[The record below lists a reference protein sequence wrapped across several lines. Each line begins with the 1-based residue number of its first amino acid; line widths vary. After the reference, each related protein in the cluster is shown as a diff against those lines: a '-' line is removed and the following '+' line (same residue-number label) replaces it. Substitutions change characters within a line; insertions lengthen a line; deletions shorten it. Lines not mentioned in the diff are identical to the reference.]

1 MANSI
6 MSEEK
11 MREAVALVKEHGNVG
26 AAARAVGM
34 PLETLRNRYN
44 RAKAKGMHLDPAIQ
58 SSMAAVNTGMV
69 PKLAWAKTEKDANGV
84 AYSVLLKPEELP
96 SDTLERIRDAF
107 EGMNAAKPVKAHANS
122 MDDLCS
128 LYPLF
133 DVHLGMHAWGR
144 ETGAADYDLGLATGD
159 LRTAFA
165 RVMRLTPDSAEAI
178 LLIGGDFFHAD
189 DDNAV
194 TPQSKH
200 SLDVDGRQFKVLERG
215 VAVLSEVIGNLLA
228 KHQHVTIRILRGNHD
243 IHSHMVLT
251 FALAERYRD
260 EPRVTLQKDPM
271 DMFMFHWGR
280 AAIFAHHGDKGKPQ
294 QMALYLS
301 DICPFW
307 SETRHRHLFTGH
319 IHHDT
324 GTDFGPIRHESLRA
338 FCPPDAYGA
347 RFGGRRAMQAITFD
361 KADGLVLRAL
371 DPIDRAA

>member
-1 MANSI
+1 MANPGLSD
-6 MSEEK
+6 EL
-11 MREAVALVKEHGNVG
+11 MREAVDLVNQHGNVNE
-26 AAARAVGM
+26 AARAKGM
-34 PLETLRNRYN
+34 PAETLRNRYSQ
-44 RAKAKGMHLDPAIQ
+44 AKAKGLHLDQAIQ
-58 SSMAAVNTGMV
+58 NSMAAVNTGMV
-69 PKLAWAKTEKDANGV
+69 PQLAWAKTEKDANGV
-84 AYSVLLKPEELP
+84 AYSVLLKPQELP

-107 EGMNAAKPVKAHANS
+107 EGMKPAKPVRAPASS
-122 MDDLCS
+122 MADLCT

-144 ETGAADYDLGLATGD
+144 ETGGADYDLGLATGD
-159 LRTAFA
+159 LRTAFS

-189 DDNAV
+189 DERAE

-200 SLDVDGRQFKVLERG
+200 KLDVDGRHFKVLERG
-215 VAVLSEVIGNLLA
+215 VSVLSEVVGNLLT
-228 KHQHVTIRILRGNHD
+228 KHQGVTIRIMRGNHD
-243 IHSHMVLT
+243 PHSHMVLT
-251 FALAERYRD
+251 FALAERYRN
-260 EPRVTLQKDPM
+260 EPRVTLQKDPH
-271 DMFMFHWGR
+271 DMFMYHWGR

-307 SETRHRHLFTGH
+307 SATRHRHLFTGH

-338 FCPPDAYGA
+338 FCPPDAYSA

-371 DPIDRAA
+371 DPIERAA